1 MKSSGLKE
9 SEALMKAISNDC
21 LNQHIGM
28 IRSTAGKG
36 NVLFLD
42 GNIAVT
48 VQHCIYDKKT
58 NTWMQNVR
66 LIWND
71 NKGNLKEIP
80 ALVDPE
86 FDKDKDKL
94 VFLYLDEKIELA
106 PICLFEKNIKFQ
118 EQLTMIGYSKSY
130 KEKVGLDIISIGFH
144 SESVDKE
151 LILEMKS
158 RAKSYQGFSGSVIVD
173 QGNSIVGF
181 IISQQMEKDT
191 AIALY
196 GITVKSQ
203 LSLLEKHNITVIS
216 EKLYGQTEPEDI
228 RVDINPNTYYRNKQW
243 KSSNDSE
250 TENAES
256 ETENEKHYEN
266 ARNVQ
271 EEFIWD
277 IKYTSID
284 GIAGEP
290 KTQRKERIAL
300 TTQWKEEFMQYPGW
314 LVIPADMREKVKT
327 YTNRKDLLYCNVND
341 LKNDSIYAAELLDF
355 AYEYTNRYQK
365 ACLPWDKNM
374 KKDIYNIWS
383 AKKER
388 HISDPERNPKWF
400 TIGLFLLEQYR
411 QNGNEEKWQEIY
423 KELSNSKIDR
433 PDGKDYLNFE
443 DILHDFN
450 NMELEKVALKLALYS
465 LEGKPYDICLRVI
478 GIQVEMGHYE
488 EALKKIDHLIQ
499 CIQKERNE
507 LPEEASQKRV
517 YLYCILTCTL
527 YIKAYVLQE
536 KDPFEESVRK
546 KCQGIYQEISD
557 YKKYYNL
564 EKEKELFKNGALIWL
579 KKEIPDPKFDLNRE
593 SITLIQS
600 DNQCWET
607 YTVFKSMEYCGFPV
621 PLQHTKLFQN
631 YLEFL
636 IKSIMKD
643 HPKYSW
649 QLLLRFGKAD
659 TVHKCLTRQT
669 IESWDRKEMDEFY
682 QYICNAITNN
692 LEEIKKCNFYYD
704 KNIYTSFIVAGLPIL
719 EKLSVVLEPLQQEK
733 LISLMVLLIN
743 KEVVKDGRLL
753 NPFISCIMRQTN
765 DDVKR
770 KRLNELLSC
779 SLKKRNKDSLTEQ
792 LDPFDVFTEYELS
805 KNLYEKSYIE
815 PKFIKNIFQNAQQP
829 DTDRTSILAR
839 MGQLFEWKKLS
850 ENQEKEFGDLL
861 WKELDSET
869 QLPNMKQYYVF
880 TFMKWPH
887 PAQIDPLTRSKNYFI
902 NDHVVET
909 CKNELKGGNLSKISY
924 WKQLEIWNRYY
935 VDCWT
940 KEEKEWFLE
949 LFISCSS
956 YLLGYWKNIRYDFQ
970 IDLSKWQ
977 LKMMI
982 CAITSFGRNGWKNIE
997 EKHAQKL
1004 LKLLKAFEKDGIYT
1018 WEVEAVFLAEETV
1031 PKFLEKMLEIMYEM
1045 DSNMVYS
1052 ATMATGRCL
1061 ETITEERII
1070 NKTLLELFKL
1080 AKCHKEPGLEDFLIL
1095 LHNLFYRRE
1104 KKFSSKVMGNIGT
1117 VLRLLENYT
1126 NANSR
1131 TAEQLDIRERIKIR
1145 KQCAS
1150 LAFLVYLYENKFCK
1164 GKHSIEVTN
1173 WKNICIGENAE
1184 REFVEV
1190 KNSWLLPEE

>member
-1 MKSSGLKE
+1 MNYKNE
-9 SEALMKAISNDC
+9 EID
-21 LNQHIGM
+21 QHIGQ
-28 IRSTAGKG
+28 IFTDENKG
-36 NVLFLD
+36 TVLFLNESTALTVKHCVYSESKSCYLTD
-42 GNIAVT
+42 VLLVGN
-48 VQHCIYDKKT
+48 DKTKKYFEIEASVDST
-58 NTWMQNVR
+58 FDKERDELVI
-66 LIWND
+66 LH
-71 NKGNLKEIP
+71 LKEKINLDAIP
-80 ALVDPE
+80 LTA
-86 FDKDKDKL
+86 K
-94 VFLYLDEKIELA
+94 KIDVNEELR
-106 PICLFEKNIKFQ
+106 
-118 EQLTMIGYSKSY
+118 MVGYGNSY
-130 KEKVGLDIISIGFH
+130 SAQKVWLKIYTINLANEH
-144 SESVDKE
+144 TNNE
-151 LILEMKS
+151 LIIQVEHANTKDYS
-158 RAKSYQGFSGSVIVD
+158 GFSGSIMLD
-173 QGNSIVGF
+173 PQNRIVG
-181 IISQQMEKDT
+181 IIKLQNIEEEQ
-191 AIALY
+191 ANALI
-196 GITVKSQ
+196 GISIKNQCDFFKKYSIPVFP
-203 LSLLEKHNITVIS
+203 EI
-216 EKLYGQTEPEDI
+216 LYDQTEPEDI
-228 RVDINPNTYYRNKQW
+228 RNDIAPNTYYRNKQW

-256 ETENEKHYEN
+256 ETENEKHYEK
-266 ARNVQ
+266 ARNVK

-314 LVIPADMREKVKT
+314 LVIPADIREKVKT
-327 YTNRKDLLYCNVND
+327 YTNRKDLLYCNVID

-383 AKKER
+383 VKKER

-423 KELSNSKIDR
+423 KELCNSKIDR

-499 CIQKERNE
+499 CIQKERKE
-507 LPEEASQKRV
+507 LSEEASQKRV

-527 YIKAYVLQE
+527 YVKAYVLQE

-564 EKEKELFKNGALIWL
+564 EKEKELFKNGVLIWL

-669 IESWDRKEMDEFY
+669 IESWNRKEMDEFY

-704 KNIYTSFIVAGLPIL
+704 KNIYTSFIVAGFPIL

-805 KNLYEKSYIE
+805 KNLYEKSYIG
-815 PKFIKNIFQNAQQP
+815 PQFIKNIFQNAQQP

-887 PAQIDPLTRSKNYFI
+887 PAQIDPLTRIKNYFI

-909 CKNELKGGNLSKISY
+909 CKNELKGGNLSEISY

-997 EKHAQKL
+997 EKFAQKL

-1104 KKFSSKVMGNIGT
+1104 KKFSSKVIGNIGT

-1164 GKHSIEVTN
+1164 GKHSIEVID
-1173 WKNICIGENAE
+1173 WRNICIGENAE